1 MEVLLFGAT
10 GMLGQGTLRECLLD
24 PGVARVVT
32 VGRRATGQR
41 HPKLREIVVPDV
53 SDLSSVSAE
62 LAGFDAC
69 FFTLGVSAAGMTEER
84 YSALTYDLTLS
95 VARTLL
101 PLNPA
106 MTFIYVSGMGTDSTG
121 RGRVMWARVKG
132 RTENALLAMGFRAAW
147 MFRPGAVIPM
157 HGITSSTR
165 WYRALY
171 AVAKPLFLL
180 AKVLFPRS
188 VVTTEQFGRA
198 MLAVARSGY
207 PRPILEA
214 RDIAAVA
221 AGAEAAS
228 PAGSPRP

>member
-1 MEVLLFGAT
+1 MDVILFGAT

-24 PGVARVVT
+24 PAVSRVVT
-32 VGRRATGQR
+32 VGRRATGQQ

-53 SDLSSVSAE
+53 SDLSSGSAD

-69 FFTLGVSAAGMTEER
+69 FFTLGVSAAGMTEAR

-95 VARTLL
+95 IARTLL

-121 RGRVMWARVKG
+121 QGRAMWARVKG
-132 RTENALLAMGFRAAW
+132 RTENALLAMRFRAAY

-157 HGITSSTR
+157 HGITSATR

-171 AVAKPLFLL
+171 AATRPLFLL
-180 AKVLFPRS
+180 AKKLFPRS

-207 PRPILEA
+207 PKPILEA
-214 RDIAAVA
+214 RDIAAVSVST
-221 AGAEAAS
+221 G
-228 PAGSPRP
+228 